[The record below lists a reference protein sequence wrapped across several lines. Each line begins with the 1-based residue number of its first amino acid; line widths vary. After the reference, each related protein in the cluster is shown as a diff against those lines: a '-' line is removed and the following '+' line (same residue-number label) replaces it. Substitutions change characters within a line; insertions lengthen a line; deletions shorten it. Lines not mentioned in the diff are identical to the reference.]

1 VEREPE
7 WSDATVII
15 NLLLDVQTG
24 VYRLL
29 DYFEDDDEEEVSEE
43 DS

>member
-1 VEREPE
+1 MEREPE

-15 NLLLDVQTG
+15 ELLLDVQIG
-24 VYRLL
+24 FDRLL
-29 DYFEDDDEEEVSEE
+29 RYFEDDDEEEVPEE